1 MRRRLGGSSGKGSL
15 VNVGSLVKRYRRMHG
30 MTQREL
36 ACIARV
42 SVGALRDI
50 EQGRTVHPRWELVH
64 SLFGVLGLDEG
75 QLAQPVRAQSRGER
89 VRAVSMAG
97 DGCRGAA
104 AAHGVSIHV
113 LGRLEAQRH
122 GMPVALGSVRQQ
134 SVLGL
139 LALEHDA
146 GVHQDVIIEALWGDT
161 PPKSAAA
168 MVHGYIWRLRTILRS
183 ESERCGCGV
192 LIATEG
198 SRYRLDVT
206 HEQLDL
212 AAFLRLIRLA
222 RQAEVKGEL
231 VDARELYE
239 KALVLW
245 QGEVLADVDMLHDYP
260 ALIELTRAH
269 ADAVVRYAELAST
282 AGASHMAMPHLRS
295 LCRRDRF
302 NEHAHAQLMT
312 ALAANG
318 QLAAALDVYR
328 RIRHRL
334 RSELGI
340 EPSSRL
346 SAIHASILR
355 QCVAGS

>member
-1 MRRRLGGSSGKGSL
+1 MRRRLGESSGKGSP

-36 ACIARV
+36 ACVARV

-75 QLAQPVRAQSRGER
+75 QLAQPARPQLRGER
-89 VRAVSMAG
+89 GRTVSIPG
-97 DGCRGAA
+97 DGCRGAT

-122 GMPVALGSVRQQ
+122 GMPVALGSARQQ

-146 GVHQDVIIEALWGDT
+146 GVHQDVIIEALWGDA

-222 RQAEVKGEL
+222 RQAEAKGEL
-231 VDARELYE
+231 VDACELYE

-302 NEHAHAQLMT
+302 NEYAHAQLMT

-346 SAIHASILR
+346 SAIHSSILR